1 MPVKKHATA
10 AGMDRAV
17 IKPQCKKTDELR
29 GTVRTITDY
38 HAIPDLLEEY
48 MQGHD
53 GAGLWVT
60 VPEFRT
66 FFAMDKHASPAISG
80 FFRRLY
86 QGPFFTCPYRVAR
99 IEKMMVNAPH
109 TRMIKRY
116 FITRRP
122 EPRNKQETR
131 PALALSSTQQ

>member
-1 MPVKKHATA
+1 M
-10 AGMDRAV
+10 
-17 IKPQCKKTDELR
+17 
-29 GTVRTITDY
+29 RTITDY

-53 GAGLWVT
+53 GDGLWVT

-80 FFRRLY
+80 FLKKLY
-86 QGPFFTCPYRVAR
+86 QGPFFTCPYRVVR
-99 IEKMMVNAPH
+99 IEKMMVNTPH

-116 FITRRP
+116 FITLRP
-122 EPRNKQETR
+122 ESRNIKKIR
-131 PALALSSTQQ
+131 PARAHSSTQQ

>member
-1 MPVKKHATA
+1 
-10 AGMDRAV
+10 
-17 IKPQCKKTDELR
+17 
-29 GTVRTITDY
+29 
-38 HAIPDLLEEY
+38 
-48 MQGHD
+48 MQAKG

-66 FFAMDKHASPAISG
+66 FFAMDEHASPAISG
-80 FFRRLY
+80 FFRRLS

-99 IEKMMVNAPH
+99 IEKLMVNALH

-122 EPRNKQETR
+122 EPEAKQ
-131 PALALSSTQQ
+131 

>member
-1 MPVKKHATA
+1 M
-10 AGMDRAV
+10 GRAV
-17 IKPQCKKTDELR
+17 IKPQLKKTDELR

-48 MQGHD
+48 MQGHN
-53 GAGLWVT
+53 GGGLWVT

-80 FFRRLY
+80 FLKKLY

-99 IEKMMVNAPH
+99 IEKRMVNTPH

-122 EPRNKQETR
+122 EPRNKEKIH
-131 PALALSSTQQ
+131 PARALSSTQQ

>member
-1 MPVKKHATA
+1 
-10 AGMDRAV
+10 MDRAA
-17 IKPQCKKTDELR
+17 INHHLFKTNELR
-29 GTVRTITDY
+29 GAMIAITDY
-38 HAIPDLLEEY
+38 NAIPELLEEY
-48 MQGHD
+48 MRGHD

-60 VPEFRT
+60 VPEFRA

-80 FFRRLY
+80 FFRKLY

-99 IEKMMVNAPH
+99 IEKRMVNTPH

-122 EPRNKQETR
+122 EPRNKEKIH
-131 PALALSSTQQ
+131 PARALSSTQQ

>member
-1 MPVKKHATA
+1 M
-10 AGMDRAV
+10 RAMA
-17 IKPQCKKTDELR
+17 
-29 GTVRTITDY
+29 DY

-48 MQGHD
+48 MQGRD

-60 VPEFRT
+60 VSEFRT

-99 IEKMMVNAPH
+99 IEKRMVNTPH

-122 EPRNKQETR
+122 EPRNKEKIH
-131 PALALSSTQQ
+131 PARALSSTQQ

>member
-1 MPVKKHATA
+1 MA
-10 AGMDRAV
+10 RAV
-17 IKPQCKKTDELR
+17 IKPQLKKTDELR

-38 HAIPDLLEEY
+38 NAIPELLEEY
-48 MQGHD
+48 MRGHD

-60 VPEFRT
+60 VPEFRA

-80 FFRRLY
+80 FLKKLY

-99 IEKMMVNAPH
+99 IEKRMVNTPH

-122 EPRNKQETR
+122 EPRNKEKIH
-131 PALALSSTQQ
+131 PARALSSTQQ